1 MNRTENILNAVGFAA
16 DVMGIGFMFGDL
28 LSSDDGIDEI
38 NGRLDGISAQ
48 LDTIEGLVRADIK
61 GNLNEWHE
69 ISKNAIGDVRA
80 AQNVGLSEAERV
92 GLAQQAN
99 ERAENALDGL
109 IARIDSLGLGTG
121 GPQASNFATFS
132 IDDLVYMITIVG
144 HAISVRQAVSH
155 SLADGPLGD
164 IGLQADIIDA
174 YDFLFDR
181 QNNTG
186 LINDLEEKI
195 RSETFVTFINPPSNT
210 LARRMLDE
218 ADNSWYDLEANQ
230 LPEATYDVIWAPPG
244 TGNFGVF
251 FGPDYDPAEWLR
263 TTTTVFREAGST
275 ALSTPDNSDNL
286 ELGLNGTRYETDA
299 SFQVRINAG
308 IAEARTLVVDEA
320 MVSLGMYALI
330 DSIENETV
338 RLADSAEVVDD
349 NHDIGLTAG
358 DDDYTA
364 TMLADYV
371 RGNDG
376 DDRIEG
382 LGGPDALVG
391 GRGNDVLIGGNW
403 TDALTGGPGSD
414 MLFGA
419 TIGETNQ
426 TVDTANFDGNS
437 RDYTIEGG
445 RTYATVTHSDGTRD
459 KLFDIDVVRFD
470 DGFIELGEGN
480 ALDGA
485 GDIEDFTI
493 PEIVALLY
501 AAALDRSNTDDDP
514 NNNLDR
520 GGLNFYIDAM
530 EGGFGVVA
538 LAENLMTSP
547 EFTQNFGDV
556 DTLSNEAFVDRV
568 YQNVLDRAPEQR
580 GRDFYI
586 AELSERGQTKA
597 QVLADI
603 AISPENASE
612 AQATL
617 MSLYETSTPEVRV
630 LPNISIDLDWVFV
643 S

>member
-48 LDTIEGLVRADIK
+48 LDTIEGLVRADIR
-61 GNLNEWHE
+61 GDLNELHE
-69 ISKNAIGDVRA
+69 MSKNAIGDVRA
-80 AQNVGLSEAERV
+80 AQNPDLTEETRGNLVQRAD
-92 GLAQQAN
+92 Q
-99 ERAENALDGL
+99 RAEDALSGL
-109 IARIDSLGLGTG
+109 TARIEALGLGTG
-121 GPQASNFATFS
+121 GPQASNFANHS
-132 IDDLVYMITIVG
+132 IDELVYMITIVG
-144 HAISVRQAVSH
+144 HAISARQAVAH

-164 IGLQADIIDA
+164 TGLQADIIDA

-244 TGNFGVF
+244 TWSFGGF
-251 FGPDYDPAEWLR
+251 FGPDNDPAEWLR
-263 TTTTVFREAGST
+263 TTTTVFREPGNT
-275 ALSTPDNSDNL
+275 PLSTPDNSDNL

-338 RLADSAEVVDD
+338 RLADTAAVADD
-349 NHDIGLTAG
+349 THDIGLTAG
-358 DDDYTA
+358 DDDYMA

-382 LGGPDALVG
+382 LGGPDALAG

-403 TDALTGGPGSD
+403 TDALTGG
-414 MLFGA
+414 
-419 TIGETNQ
+419 
-426 TVDTANFDGNS
+426 
-437 RDYTIEGG
+437 
-445 RTYATVTHSDGTRD
+445 
-459 KLFDIDVVRFD
+459 
-470 DGFIELGEGN
+470 
-480 ALDGA
+480 A
-485 GDIEDFTI
+485 G
-493 PEIVALLY
+493 
-501 AAALDRSNTDDDP
+501 
-514 NNNLDR
+514 
-520 GGLNFYIDAM
+520 
-530 EGGFGVVA
+530 
-538 LAENLMTSP
+538 
-547 EFTQNFGDV
+547 Q
-556 DTLSNEAFVDRV
+556 
-568 YQNVLDRAPEQR
+568 
-580 GRDFYI
+580 
-586 AELSERGQTKA
+586 
-597 QVLADI
+597 
-603 AISPENASE
+603 
-612 AQATL
+612 
-617 MSLYETSTPEVRV
+617 
-630 LPNISIDLDWVFV
+630 
-643 S
+643 